1 MKAHLERPKVT
12 FYYACAKP
20 AVSEKKCLSTP
31 SYDNFN
37 CMILLEKEIG
47 KKFWQ
52 MIIKQELP

>member
-1 MKAHLERPKVT
+1 MKAHLEHPKVT

-20 AVSEKKCLSTP
+20 VVAEKKCLSTS

-37 CMILLEKEIG
+37 SMILLEKETG
-47 KKFWQ
+47 KKFWR